1 MREREAGRGRE
12 GQEKRRGKRRWKED
26 YRHGGVEDI
35 SPKLLSNLALP
46 SFPGVNAADIEQAL

>member
-1 MREREAGRGRE
+1 MEREAGRERE
-12 GQEKRRGKRRWKED
+12 GQERRWGQRRWKED

-35 SPKLLSNLALP
+35 SPKLLSNLALS